1 MPRSARL
8 KSNSG
13 IYHIVFRGINK
24 QRIFKDEEDHLV
36 YIEKLETYQKTSEFE
51 LFAYCLMNN
60 HVHLL
65 MKEGKE
71 PLSIIFRRIGSS
83 YVFWYNKKY
92 YRVGHLFQDRFKSE
106 TVETEAYFLTAL
118 RYIHQN
124 PLKAGIVKQIQEYPW
139 SSYKEYIQTKGV
151 CSTSNAFNLFSSDP
165 VEAKKLFILYHQ
177 TKTDDCC
184 LDFKS
189 DTRINDLEAASIV
202 RSIMKEKK
210 PSSFLTLGIQERNIV
225 IRKMKEKGLSLRQ
238 IERITG
244 LSFGKI
250 RNA

>member
-1 MPRSARL
+1 MPRRART

-36 YIEKLETYQKTSEFE
+36 YIEKLQTYQKTSEFE
-51 LFAYCLMNN
+51 LFAYCLMSN

-65 MKEGKE
+65 IKEGKE

-83 YVFWYNKKY
+83 YVFWYNQKY

-124 PLKAGIVKQIQEYPW
+124 PLKAGIVKQIQDYPW
-139 SSYKEYIQTKGV
+139 SSYKEYIQKKGV
-151 CSTSNAFNLFSSDP
+151 CNTSNAFNLFSSDP
-165 VEAKKLFILYHQ
+165 DEARKLFITYHQ
-177 TKTDDCC
+177 ANTDERC
-184 LDFKS
+184 LDFNS
-189 DTRINDLEAASIV
+189 DTRKNDLEAVSIV
-202 RSIMKEKK
+202 KSIMREKK
-210 PSSFLTLGIQERNIV
+210 LSSLLTLGKKERNMI
-225 IRKMKEKGLSLRQ
+225 IRTMKEKGLSLRQ